1 MKKLWIFAMILICG
15 IVLVGCSSKKDFRG
29 CLSEV
34 TKVYYQ
40 GVTGQVEGSIS
51 VGQRE
56 KPYKIDGKSQKLE
69 DFSLFILDF
78 NQQMEDETIDVKL
91 SVNGVES
98 DFQLFLNPVN
108 HYYMNDL
115 GYSLGQ
121 NDEVILTY
129 QDIVVNFYNVSDS
142 FNIDW
147 SEALDIAEENLNLQ
161 SFYKDGDFKGECY
174 LKILTEQNDNFQDL
188 FWYFSA
194 VSENGDVMDIVIS
207 TDAGEIFVS

>member
-40 GVTGQVEGSIS
+40 GVAGQVEGSIS

-56 KPYKIDGKSQKLE
+56 EPYKIDGKSQKLE

-161 SFYKDGDFKGECY
+161 SLYKDGDFKGECY

-194 VSENGDVMDIVIS
+194 AGENGDVMDIVIS

>member
-15 IVLVGCSSKKDFRG
+15 IVLVGCSSKKDFSG

-40 GVTGQVEGSIS
+40 GVAGQVEGSIS

-56 KPYKIDGKSQKLE
+56 EPYKIDGKSQKLE

-161 SFYKDGDFKGECY
+161 SLYKDGDFKGECY

-207 TDAGEIFVS
+207 TDVGEIFVS

>member
-40 GVTGQVEGSIS
+40 GVAGQVEGSIS

-56 KPYKIDGKSQKLE
+56 EPYKIDGKSQKLE

-161 SFYKDGDFKGECY
+161 SLYSDGDFKGECY

-194 VSENGDVMDIVIS
+194 VSGNGDVMDIVIS
-207 TDAGEIFVS
+207 TDTGEIFVS

>member
-40 GVTGQVEGSIS
+40 GVAGQVEGSIS
-51 VGQRE
+51 IGQRE
-56 KPYKIDGKSQKLE
+56 EPYKIDGKSQKLE

>member
-40 GVTGQVEGSIS
+40 GVAGQVEGSIS

-56 KPYKIDGKSQKLE
+56 EPYKIDGKSQKLE

-98 DFQLFLNPVN
+98 DFQLYLNPVN

>member
-1 MKKLWIFAMILICG
+1 
-15 IVLVGCSSKKDFRG
+15 
-29 CLSEV
+29 
-34 TKVYYQ
+34 
-40 GVTGQVEGSIS
+40 
-51 VGQRE
+51 
-56 KPYKIDGKSQKLE
+56 
-69 DFSLFILDF
+69 
-78 NQQMEDETIDVKL
+78 MEDETIDVKL

>member
-40 GVTGQVEGSIS
+40 GVAGQVEGSIS

-56 KPYKIDGKSQKLE
+56 EPYKIDGKSQKLE

-91 SVNGVES
+91 LVNGVES

-188 FWYFSA
+188 FWYFNA
-194 VSENGDVMDIVIS
+194 VSENGVVMDIVIS

>member
-1 MKKLWIFAMILICG
+1 MKKLWIFAMILIYG

-40 GVTGQVEGSIS
+40 GVAGQVEGSIS

-56 KPYKIDGKSQKLE
+56 EPYKIDGKSQKLE

-161 SFYKDGDFKGECY
+161 SLYKDGDFKGECY

-194 VSENGDVMDIVIS
+194 VGENGDVIDIVIS

>member
-40 GVTGQVEGSIS
+40 GVAGQVEGSIS
-51 VGQRE
+51 IGQRE
-56 KPYKIDGKSQKLE
+56 EPYKIDGKSQKLE

-147 SEALDIAEENLNLQ
+147 SEALDIAEKNLNLQ

-194 VSENGDVMDIVIS
+194 AGENGDVMDIVIS

>member
-1 MKKLWIFAMILICG
+1 MKKLWIFAMILLCG

-40 GVTGQVEGSIS
+40 GVAGQVEGSIS
-51 VGQRE
+51 IGQRE
-56 KPYKIDGKSQKLE
+56 EPYKIDGKSQKLE

>member
-40 GVTGQVEGSIS
+40 GVAGQVEGSIS
-51 VGQRE
+51 IGQRE
-56 KPYKIDGKSQKLE
+56 EPYKIDGKSQKLE

-115 GYSLGQ
+115 GYSLEQ

-161 SFYKDGDFKGECY
+161 SLYKDGDFKGECY

>member
-1 MKKLWIFAMILICG
+1 MKKLWIFAMILIYG

-40 GVTGQVEGSIS
+40 GVAGQVEGSIS

-56 KPYKIDGKSQKLE
+56 EPYKIDGKSQKLE

-121 NDEVILTY
+121 DDEVILTY

-161 SFYKDGDFKGECY
+161 SLYKDGDFKGECY
-174 LKILTEQNDNFQDL
+174 LKILAEQNDNFQDL

>member
-29 CLSEV
+29 SLSEV

-40 GVTGQVEGSIS
+40 GVAGQVEGSIS

-56 KPYKIDGKSQKLE
+56 EPYKIDGKSQKLE

-194 VSENGDVMDIVIS
+194 VSENGDAMDIVIS

>member
-40 GVTGQVEGSIS
+40 GVAGQVEGSIS
-51 VGQRE
+51 IGQRE
-56 KPYKIDGKSQKLE
+56 EPYKIDGKSQKLE

-98 DFQLFLNPVN
+98 DFQLYLNPVN

-129 QDIVVNFYNVSDS
+129 QEIVVNFYNVSDS

-161 SFYKDGDFKGECY
+161 SLYKDGDFKGECY

-207 TDAGEIFVS
+207 TDTGEIFVS

>member
-40 GVTGQVEGSIS
+40 GVAGQVEGSIS
-51 VGQRE
+51 IGQRE
-56 KPYKIDGKSQKLE
+56 EPYKIDGKSQKLE

-161 SFYKDGDFKGECY
+161 SLYKEGDFKGECY

>member
-40 GVTGQVEGSIS
+40 GVAGQVEGSIS

-56 KPYKIDGKSQKLE
+56 EPYKIDGKSQKLE

-147 SEALDIAEENLNLQ
+147 SEALDIAEKNLNLQ

-194 VSENGDVMDIVIS
+194 AGENGDVMDIVIS

>member
-40 GVTGQVEGSIS
+40 GVAGQVEGSIS

-56 KPYKIDGKSQKLE
+56 EPYKIDGKSQKLE

-115 GYSLGQ
+115 GYSLEQ

-161 SFYKDGDFKGECY
+161 SLYKDGDFKGECY

>member
-40 GVTGQVEGSIS
+40 GVAGQVEGSIS
-51 VGQRE
+51 IGQRE
-56 KPYKIDGKSQKLE
+56 EPYKIDGKSQKLE

-194 VSENGDVMDIVIS
+194 VSENGDVMDIVIN

>member
-15 IVLVGCSSKKDFRG
+15 IVLVGCSSKKDFRE

-56 KPYKIDGKSQKLE
+56 EPYKIDGKSQKLE

-161 SFYKDGDFKGECY
+161 SLYKDGDFKGECY

>member
-56 KPYKIDGKSQKLE
+56 EPYKIDGKSQKLE

-91 SVNGVES
+91 LVNGVES

>member
-1 MKKLWIFAMILICG
+1 MKKLWIFAMNLICG

-40 GVTGQVEGSIS
+40 GVAGQVEGSIS
-51 VGQRE
+51 IGQRE
-56 KPYKIDGKSQKLE
+56 EPYKIDGKSQKLE

-161 SFYKDGDFKGECY
+161 SLYKDGDFKGECY

>member
-1 MKKLWIFAMILICG
+1 MKKIWIFAMILICG

-40 GVTGQVEGSIS
+40 GVAGQVEGSIS

-56 KPYKIDGKSQKLE
+56 EPYKIDGKSQKLE

>member
-1 MKKLWIFAMILICG
+1 MKKLWIFAMILIYG
-15 IVLVGCSSKKDFRG
+15 IVLVGCSNKKDFRE

-40 GVTGQVEGSIS
+40 GVAGQVEGSIS

-56 KPYKIDGKSQKLE
+56 EPYKIDGKSQKLE

-115 GYSLGQ
+115 GYSLRQ

-161 SFYKDGDFKGECY
+161 SLYKDGDFKGECY

-194 VSENGDVMDIVIS
+194 VSGNGDVMDIVIS
-207 TDAGEIFVS
+207 TDTGEIFVS

>member
-40 GVTGQVEGSIS
+40 GVAGQVEGSIS
-51 VGQRE
+51 IGQRE
-56 KPYKIDGKSQKLE
+56 EPYKIDGKSQKLE

-98 DFQLFLNPVN
+98 DFQLYLNPVN

-161 SFYKDGDFKGECY
+161 SLYKDGDFKGECY

>member
-40 GVTGQVEGSIS
+40 GVAGQVEGSIS
-51 VGQRE
+51 IGQRE
-56 KPYKIDGKSQKLE
+56 EPYKIDGKSQKLE

-161 SFYKDGDFKGECY
+161 SLYKDGDFKGECY

>member
-40 GVTGQVEGSIS
+40 GVAGQVEGSIS

-56 KPYKIDGKSQKLE
+56 EPYKIDGKSQKLE